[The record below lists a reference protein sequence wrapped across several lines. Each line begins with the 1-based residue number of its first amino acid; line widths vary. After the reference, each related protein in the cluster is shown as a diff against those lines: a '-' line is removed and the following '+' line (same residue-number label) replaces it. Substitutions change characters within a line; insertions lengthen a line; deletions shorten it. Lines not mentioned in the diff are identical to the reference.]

1 MEKRRFTITV
11 DADFYRKLNVHAAK
25 KDLKVT
31 ELVVC
36 ILEEFE
42 KNSIQND
49 NPSVS

>member
-1 MEKRRFTITV
+1 MEKRKLTITL
-11 DADFYRKLNVHAAK
+11 DIDFYRKLNVHAAK

-31 ELVVC
+31 ELVVN
-36 ILEEFE
+36 ILEDFE